1 MDIKNLTNLTN
12 EILRRLSE
20 WMIKMTK
27 TFSDGSTAVKTIV
40 ADASGNQI
48 TEHD

>member
-27 TFSDGSTAVKTIV
+27 TFSDGSTAKLKTVMREMNKFIV
-40 ADASGNQI
+40 G
-48 TEHD
+48 HL